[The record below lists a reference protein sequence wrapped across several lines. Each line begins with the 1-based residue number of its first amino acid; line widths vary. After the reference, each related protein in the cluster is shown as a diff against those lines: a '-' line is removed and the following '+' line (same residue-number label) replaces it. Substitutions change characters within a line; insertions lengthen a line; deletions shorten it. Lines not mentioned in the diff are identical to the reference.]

1 MPRRSRLSSPR
12 TEAGNGASTRL
23 VATRLVVDLDPP
35 RAPIPMRV
43 RRRFEDESN
52 DAADAIARETSAS
65 APSASADE
73 AMKRELN
80 KNGSSS
86 PRCADWTPRRVAT
99 QFLNAKLS
107 VPRESF
113 EEFMALIVAE
123 STISLTR
130 AWLERVEARSASKVG
145 SSTPRVVLSAYM
157 ILHHSDVVMGGSSPE
172 EVSLLTSS
180 RELVQALEA
189 VAVAVAGSTA
199 SPRDVDSL
207 VARFGRSWNAFY
219 CDWTVWKTKDAQSL
233 ENELVRIGVAM
244 EASMFNVCGPNALD
258 ETVCL
263 GEERNAIREAQK
275 HDRALLREKISRLSG
290 DDAAQRFDA
299 MICRVREDALRQSD
313 SKSGDESSSG
323 NLEQR
328 REAREAMNKRMAD
341 AIANDKAR
349 SVQYDEET
357 MDSVESQKDRILHE
371 LMINPEFKLSL
382 AEHEAGSLRTAVEE
396 AMTQAFWDVAYE
408 SLIGNSVSIVRER
421 IIEWKDCAIDE
432 ALSSEDMST
441 QRLKDLKDQLV
452 LIDVDDLERCILHM
466 ETHPLAA
473 CAALR
478 KALDYGYTVLKILCD
493 DDETNARLEIE
504 HETLIHKLQ
513 TTTEDKES
521 ISRSIVDALA
531 FLFSFREKIH
541 TTKYLNAANLVIDD
555 LRSGIAAS
563 SKEGFEYAR
572 ERFLRRHG
580 VCTGETDVEIYK
592 LKFPRTVGWLE
603 AVADDLVRLY
613 AQENMMTLRRNSD
626 ATWRGIKLQSGLIGC
641 AKERPQL
648 AYIVAAD
655 LHSTAIMTIEG
666 ACRVAL
672 ARLISNQNAI
682 EQEFYPETLEF
693 DLERLDRMWA
703 EFQQLRVL
711 AACSAL
717 CRQINVRADIVLERV
732 SLLLNDPHEVSSVDK
747 IAELIRDACEHKRD
761 EAITIANMLRK
772 LTGEEALAVHIVD
785 ILRSA
790 LAVRLLYGFQDD
802 TTACRA
808 VESTFAAFGPVA
820 ARLLRERVDDIARQ
834 AAVVVNLQSHVCL
847 DVLNALAGELLSKV
861 DPDEI

>member
-199 SPRDVDSL
+199 SQRDVDSL

-275 HDRALLREKISRLSG
+275 HDRALLR
-290 DDAAQRFDA
+290 
-299 MICRVREDALRQSD
+299 
-313 SKSGDESSSG
+313 
-323 NLEQR
+323 
-328 REAREAMNKRMAD
+328 
-341 AIANDKAR
+341 
-349 SVQYDEET
+349 
-357 MDSVESQKDRILHE
+357 
-371 LMINPEFKLSL
+371 
-382 AEHEAGSLRTAVEE
+382 
-396 AMTQAFWDVAYE
+396 
-408 SLIGNSVSIVRER
+408 
-421 IIEWKDCAIDE
+421 
-432 ALSSEDMST
+432 
-441 QRLKDLKDQLV
+441 
-452 LIDVDDLERCILHM
+452 
-466 ETHPLAA
+466 
-473 CAALR
+473 
-478 KALDYGYTVLKILCD
+478 
-493 DDETNARLEIE
+493 
-504 HETLIHKLQ
+504 
-513 TTTEDKES
+513 
-521 ISRSIVDALA
+521 
-531 FLFSFREKIH
+531 
-541 TTKYLNAANLVIDD
+541 
-555 LRSGIAAS
+555 
-563 SKEGFEYAR
+563 
-572 ERFLRRHG
+572 
-580 VCTGETDVEIYK
+580 
-592 LKFPRTVGWLE
+592 
-603 AVADDLVRLY
+603 
-613 AQENMMTLRRNSD
+613 
-626 ATWRGIKLQSGLIGC
+626 
-641 AKERPQL
+641 
-648 AYIVAAD
+648 
-655 LHSTAIMTIEG
+655 
-666 ACRVAL
+666 
-672 ARLISNQNAI
+672 
-682 EQEFYPETLEF
+682 
-693 DLERLDRMWA
+693 
-703 EFQQLRVL
+703 
-711 AACSAL
+711 
-717 CRQINVRADIVLERV
+717 
-732 SLLLNDPHEVSSVDK
+732 
-747 IAELIRDACEHKRD
+747 
-761 EAITIANMLRK
+761 
-772 LTGEEALAVHIVD
+772 
-785 ILRSA
+785 
-790 LAVRLLYGFQDD
+790 
-802 TTACRA
+802 
-808 VESTFAAFGPVA
+808 
-820 ARLLRERVDDIARQ
+820 
-834 AAVVVNLQSHVCL
+834 
-847 DVLNALAGELLSKV
+847 
-861 DPDEI
+861 